1 MSIFKS
7 CVFQLEGDIISGI
20 GTLKVKLA
28 KCAEMRRGRPETS
41 VVFLFTRSEMT
52 SQYFQEYQDEIVLSS
67 GYSIVPI
74 TQIDQVAQV
83 LQQFQL
89 AQNRSNP
96 FRGSPKK
103 STERQKNLHKDI
115 LLSVTKI
122 PGLGETKSRKL
133 LKSFDSL
140 KKISKARESD
150 LKPIL
155 GPNIARGVEDFF
167 KRKNLLC

>member
-1 MSIFKS
+1 MCLNYCF
-7 CVFQLEGDIISGI
+7 VFQLEGDIISGM
-20 GTLKVKLA
+20 GTLKMKLA
-28 KCAEMRRGRPETS
+28 KCAEMRRGRPEIS
-41 VVFLFTRSEMT
+41 VVFLFTRTDMT
-52 SQYFQEYQDEIVLSS
+52 SHYFQEYQDEIVLSS
-67 GYSIVPI
+67 GFNIVPI
-74 TQIDQVAQV
+74 TQVDQVAQV

-103 STERQKNLHKDI
+103 LTERHRNLHKDI

-133 LKSFDSL
+133 LKTFDSL

-167 KRKNLLC
+167 RRKSLVC